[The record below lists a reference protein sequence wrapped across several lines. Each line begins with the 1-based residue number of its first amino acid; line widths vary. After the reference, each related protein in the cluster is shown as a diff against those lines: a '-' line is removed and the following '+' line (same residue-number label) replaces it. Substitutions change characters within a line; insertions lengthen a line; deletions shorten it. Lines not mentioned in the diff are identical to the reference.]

1 LLTPAQII
9 PFLTHPDPW
18 VSNHAL
24 DYLTDAHD
32 PSPATTDDLW
42 HAMDA
47 LPVENRRPF
56 YSKFSSLPQ
65 THYSTRRL
73 LDELPETRDV
83 TLRMHLRSAIRQ
95 LEFPLLQSH
104 IDEIRRLPGLPEIE
118 IRHAEARLTLATQPP
133 EQLWDALK
141 SYSEEKAEAS
151 LDEMD
156 TNVPER
162 LIDTLSR
169 HPDFAAPRVIEVI
182 SQSPDGSWLQVW
194 SADLAGQLKLEAT
207 IDALLKHLD
216 IDEEADYFAESVA
229 NALSRLGSPVVVDRL
244 GDLIRRSDWG
254 VRISAVDILGKIKLP
269 ESENLLPALITREL
283 KKEADA
289 IVLAYLGHSLAMLCP
304 TDPARLE
311 YIRSLILEEQYDR
324 GSIDLVRDIVSVA
337 TMVDWRPPELESWRQ
352 ATARDEKR
360 TRELFDDPEAM
371 QKFLDRLA
379 EAKSLSKRP
388 AEIPQ
393 PPQFVPL
400 RRESPK
406 VGRND
411 PCPCG
416 SGKKYKKC
424 CGRD

>member
-1 LLTPAQII
+1 
-9 PFLTHPDPW
+9 
-18 VSNHAL
+18 V
-24 DYLTDAHD
+24 
-32 PSPATTDDLW
+32 
-42 HAMDA
+42 M
-47 LPVENRRPF
+47 
-56 YSKFSSLPQ
+56 
-65 THYSTRRL
+65 
-73 LDELPETRDV
+73 
-83 TLRMHLRSAIRQ
+83 
-95 LEFPLLQSH
+95 
-104 IDEIRRLPGLPEIE
+104 
-118 IRHAEARLTLATQPP
+118 
-133 EQLWDALK
+133 
-141 SYSEEKAEAS
+141 
-151 LDEMD
+151 
-156 TNVPER
+156 
-162 LIDTLSR
+162 
-169 HPDFAAPRVIEVI
+169 
-182 SQSPDGSWLQVW
+182 
-194 SADLAGQLKLEAT
+194 
-207 IDALLKHLD
+207 
-216 IDEEADYFAESVA
+216 
-229 NALSRLGSPVVVDRL
+229 VDRL

-311 YIRSLILEEQYDR
+311 YIRTLILEEQYDR

-406 VGRND
+406 VGRNV